1 MKTISIIIDI
11 IFKIVMLL
19 YIINQTR
26 LNRDFLDVNDEQND
40 LLEKLI
46 ESDLYIKKLL
56 KKHGEAEECKKK
68 RKLN

>member
-1 MKTISIIIDI
+1 MKTFSIIIDI

-26 LNRDFLDVNDEQND
+26 LNQLFLDSNDEQND

-46 ESDLYIKKLL
+46 ESDLHIKKLL
-56 KKHGEAEECKKK
+56 KTHSELEECKKK

>member
-19 YIINQTR
+19 YIINQMR
-26 LNRDFLDVNDEQND
+26 LNRDFLDTNDEQND

-56 KKHGEAEECKKK
+56 KKHNEVEECKKK